1 MLMVSSFRSH
11 PKTDSMLFGSKLMQS
26 MREMQA
32 VLVAANGLNAN
43 L

>member
-32 VLVAANGLNAN
+32 VLVAANGLNAK